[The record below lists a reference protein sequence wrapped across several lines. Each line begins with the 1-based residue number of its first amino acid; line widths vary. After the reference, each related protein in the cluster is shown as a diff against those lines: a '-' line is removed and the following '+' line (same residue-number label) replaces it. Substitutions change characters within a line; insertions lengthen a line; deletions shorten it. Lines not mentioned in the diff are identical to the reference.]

1 MAKTFSNT
9 SMKLFDTVD
18 EMYEQWI
25 NGNRRSVV
33 KAILESS
40 TKRAA
45 FLAVALSQKMVTT
58 QRKKQSKYGNTFD
71 FNVDA
76 ALLAPQN

>member
-18 EMYEQWI
+18 EMYEQWV

-45 FLAVALSQKMVTT
+45 FLAVALSQKLTDSESLVLN
-58 QRKKQSKYGNTFD
+58 R
-71 FNVDA
+71 
-76 ALLAPQN
+76 ALIEEASEEIGPSE